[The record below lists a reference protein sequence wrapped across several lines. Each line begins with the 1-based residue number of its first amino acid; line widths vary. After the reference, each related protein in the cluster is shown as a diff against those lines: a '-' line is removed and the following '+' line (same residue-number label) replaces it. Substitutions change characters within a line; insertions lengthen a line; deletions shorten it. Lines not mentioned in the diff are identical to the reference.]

1 MKKKPFKTF
10 TFEGKCIDLSH
21 DGKGVV
27 KYQGIPG
34 FIENILIDEEA
45 IIEVTYLKKDRFFGR
60 VKEITKKS
68 PHRVKPRCGVFK
80 ECGGCA
86 LQHLDYQLQK
96 EYKRKKVKEAI
107 KRIGG
112 IDCVV
117 DETIGMDDPYFY
129 RNKIQMPV
137 RITKKGNIVSGFYK
151 ENTHDIVPIEEC
163 VIENKVADQ
172 ILKTIRNLMKKYRIL
187 PYDEDLKKGII
198 RHILIRNSHY
208 FKEVMV
214 VLITSVDSFPGRRD
228 FIKDLKNQE
237 PIISTIVQ
245 NINPRDTN
253 VILGEKERILYGKGF
268 IKDQL
273 CGLTFKISPKS
284 FYQVNPIQTEKLYQT
299 AIDLANINKN
309 DLVLDAYCGIGT
321 IGLIAA
327 KTAKEV
333 IGVEIVSDA
342 IKDARNNAKENGI
355 QNISFYEGDAGE
367 FILEKQK
374 EGITFDVVIM
384 DPPRKGSDEKFL
396 NIILKTEPKKVVYV
410 SCEPS
415 TLARDLQLLSQ
426 KYTIKKVV
434 PVDMFPHTFHVETVV
449 LLSHLKADDYVEV

>member
-1 MKKKPFKTF
+1 
-10 TFEGKCIDLSH
+10 
-21 DGKGVV
+21 
-27 KYQGIPG
+27 
-34 FIENILIDEEA
+34 
-45 IIEVTYLKKDRFFGR
+45 
-60 VKEITKKS
+60 
-68 PHRVKPRCGVFK
+68 
-80 ECGGCA
+80 
-86 LQHLDYQLQK
+86 
-96 EYKRKKVKEAI
+96 
-107 KRIGG
+107 
-112 IDCVV
+112 
-117 DETIGMDDPYFY
+117 
-129 RNKIQMPV
+129 
-137 RITKKGNIVSGFYK
+137 
-151 ENTHDIVPIEEC
+151 
-163 VIENKVADQ
+163 
-172 ILKTIRNLMKKYRIL
+172 MKKYRIL

-327 KTAKEV
+327 KTAKKV

-342 IKDARNNAKENGI
+342 IKDARKNAKENDI

-374 EGITFDVVIM
+374 VGITFDVVIM

-426 KYTIKKVV
+426 KYIIKKVV
-434 PVDMFPHTFHVETVV
+434 PVDMFPQTFHIESVV
-449 LLSHLKADDYVEV
+449 LLKLKLINGSRREQI